1 VPSWSGG
8 VRERWLT
15 DGQTQEDLG
24 ESYPYDENSS
34 SKWSRTI
41 RVSSGCQLATT
52 RTLITQTELRNPTG
66 RWAKEDALKG
76 NCYLS

>member
-1 VPSWSGG
+1 
-8 VRERWLT
+8 VRVIRTMRPRWHQAGRRRA
-15 DGQTQEDLG
+15 DAAHQ
-24 ESYPYDENSS
+24 NSS